1 MTMRHFRWIWRAPVP
16 ALLAVVAL
24 LAACGDAAPAPTAT
38 PSGDTEVQVTLTT
51 DPAPA
56 RAGTVTLTFGVT
68 DASGAPITDADA
80 RVHVTGDMPSMGH
93 GGLEGDATYTGE
105 GHWQVRGRL
114 SMGGEWR
121 ITVRIERDGAF
132 LAQREFRVQAGG

>member
-1 MTMRHFRWIWRAPVP
+1 MQHFRWMRRASLLT
-16 ALLAVVAL
+16 LLALGAL
-24 LAACGDAAPAPTAT
+24 LAACGDAAPPPTAT
-38 PSGDTEVQVTLTT
+38 PSGDTGVQVTLTT

-68 DASGAPITDADA
+68 DAAGAPITDADA
-80 RVHVTGDMPSMGH
+80 RVHITGDMPSMGH
-93 GGLEGDATYTGE
+93 GGLEGDATYMGE

-121 ITVRIERDGAF
+121 IIVRIERAGAF
-132 LAQREFRVQAGG
+132 LTQREFRVQAGG